1 MEIEENENLEDN
13 DKEFRDGL
21 KDRNIINDDNLNEN
35 PPNAY
40 NPSQFQTELLI
51 NYFQD
56 KKIFKRIVNCPKC
69 GQQCKMV
76 KDIQRIDNY
85 VWRCRSNNPI
95 HDIKINLRAESQLE
109 VCRYNIQIIYFLLF
123 YCFTEKK
130 SINSAMTECE
140 EFAKK
145 I

>member
-1 MEIEENENLEDN
+1 MDIEEIENLKDN
-13 DKEFRDGL
+13 DEEFRAGL
-21 KDRNIINDDNLNEN
+21 KERNIINDDNLNEN

-40 NPSQFQTELLI
+40 NPSQSQTKLLI

-56 KKIFKRIVNCPKC
+56 KKIFKRIVNCLKC

-95 HDIKINLRAESQLE
+95 HDIKINLRVESQLE
-109 VCRYNIQIIYFLLF
+109 DCR
-123 YCFTEKK
+123 
-130 SINSAMTECE
+130 SI
-140 EFAKK
+140 FR
-145 I
+145 